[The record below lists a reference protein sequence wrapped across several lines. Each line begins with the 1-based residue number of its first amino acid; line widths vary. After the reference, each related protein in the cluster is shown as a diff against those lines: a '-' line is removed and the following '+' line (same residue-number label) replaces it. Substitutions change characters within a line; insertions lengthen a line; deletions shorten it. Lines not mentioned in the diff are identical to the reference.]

1 MPEPREILE
10 AVLAVAMRHD
20 SLTISRDGREL
31 DRFLAL
37 YRSDLVVGCVAKRL
51 QFAPDGQCRTLEAV
65 KKSSRFVSFPPGQV
79 KLPLRERQE
88 ILEGAEERY
97 GPLWPPI
104 RLFGELIFREF
115 WYNDLV
121 RELQRPRP
129 RRN

>member
-1 MPEPREILE
+1 MPEPKEILE
-10 AVLAVAMRHD
+10 VVLAVAMRD
-20 SLTISRDGREL
+20 ESLTISRDGCEL
-31 DRFLAL
+31 DQFLAL
-37 YRSDLVVGCVAKRL
+37 YRSDPVVGCVAERL

-65 KKSSRFVSFPPGQV
+65 KKSPRFASFPPGRV

-88 ILEGAEERY
+88 ILEAAPERY

-115 WYNDLV
+115 WYNDLA
-121 RELQRPRP
+121 RGLQRHRP